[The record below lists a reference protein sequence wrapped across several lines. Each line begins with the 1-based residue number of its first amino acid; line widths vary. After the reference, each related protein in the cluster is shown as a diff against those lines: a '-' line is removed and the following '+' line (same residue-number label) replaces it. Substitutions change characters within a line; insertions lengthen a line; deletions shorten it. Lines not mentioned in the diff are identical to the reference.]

1 MTNTV
6 QGLKPGDIIQDTYE
20 TIRLLGVGGMG
31 ATFEG
36 RNRATGHSVAI
47 KVMSADF
54 ARNEKAV
61 QLFRRESSLMRTIHS
76 DAVARYETT
85 LQDKAG
91 HLFLVMEF
99 VPGKSLA
106 AYINKGARLG
116 DSDVAKLGLRLATGL
131 AAVHKLNIVHRDIA
145 PDNIQVPND
154 DILGAK
160 LIDFGLAS
168 NTIGSEKSIIGDSI
182 AGKFSYMAP
191 EQLGLFGGKAMA
203 ATDVYALGL
212 VLLRIAGHPVPGEG
226 MGAAALEARRKDLSL
241 KALGIAPPL
250 AKVLTAMLRADPAKR
265 PTDLV
270 PLFRKAIEGIDKGGK
285 SPRKNTA
292 APESDA
298 FHHGATEID
307 TQGKSGSALPVVIA
321 ALVLVLATAGAVWYF
336 VDFGSGSRGH
346 SADQAETAQQVV
358 AADNPF
364 QQVDDLLAK
373 GGNDNLNAAFGA
385 LMALSRAEGA
395 KEAEKIE
402 ALMRIAQMYD
412 PETHSPETSPF
423 PEPNV
428 SAAVRMYQRAAD
440 LGSADAA
447 TAVERLKQ

>member
-20 TIRLLGVGGMG
+20 IIRLLGVGGMG

-131 AAVHKLNIVHRDIA
+131 AAIHKLNIVHRDIA

-241 KALGIAPPL
+241 KPLGIAPPL

-270 PLFRKAIEGIDKGGK
+270 PLFRKAIEAIDKSAK
-285 SPRKNTA
+285 SPRTNTVA
-292 APESDA
+292 AEGDA

-307 TQGKSGSALPVVIA
+307 TQKKSGSVLPIAIA
-321 ALVLVLATAGAVWYF
+321 ALVLLLAAGGAVWNF
-336 VDFGSGSRGH
+336 VDFGKEKSTG
-346 SADQAETAQQVV
+346 QAETAQQVV

-412 PETHSPETSPF
+412 PKTHSPETSPF

-440 LGSADAA
+440 LGSGDAA
-447 TAVERLKQ
+447 TAVARLKQ